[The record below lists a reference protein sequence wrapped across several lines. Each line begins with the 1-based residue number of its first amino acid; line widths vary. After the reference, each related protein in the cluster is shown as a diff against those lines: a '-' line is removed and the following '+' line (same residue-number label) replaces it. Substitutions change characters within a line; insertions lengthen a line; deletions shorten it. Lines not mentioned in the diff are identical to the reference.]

1 MSQND
6 DWVQVA
12 LTDDAVVADLIVRLR
27 QPLPCK
33 RKGKAPAP
41 AMEMAT
47 LCPRWTV
54 RQQRSKQVVIKKKA
68 GESPLRASPTTP
80 LSWSEATSVSGGGA
94 EESSC
99 FVKSLPAAA
108 TSEERF
114 SKRGRKRKQTVA
126 DLQAVESSL
135 LNENIILK
143 SELERLHSDVEK
155 VRAVNATL
163 KIMTANVLSRHM
175 METFTAASASKQVA
189 LNQSRQPVILAQDP
203 TYSMSQGVACIK
215 LDQCHRSSEGAMEPS
230 FVLPDLNLP
239 VDESGFDG

>member
-114 SKRGRKRKQTVA
+114 SKRGRKRK
-126 DLQAVESSL
+126 
-135 LNENIILK
+135 
-143 SELERLHSDVEK
+143 ELERLHSDVEK